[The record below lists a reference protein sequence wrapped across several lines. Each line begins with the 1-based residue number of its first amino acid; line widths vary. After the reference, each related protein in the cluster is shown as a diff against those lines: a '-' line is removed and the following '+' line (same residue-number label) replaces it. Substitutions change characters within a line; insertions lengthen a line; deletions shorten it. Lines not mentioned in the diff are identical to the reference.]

1 MTDIEIVAII
11 GAGPAG
17 MAAALQL
24 KRYGLNPLLLER
36 AEIGGLLRNAN
47 LVENYPGFPGGIPG
61 PNLVRLFA
69 EQIKGIG
76 IAVTYAEVSK
86 LSLEAETF
94 VIKTNDGK
102 KYLSKTVIIASGT
115 QPRTFKDFA
124 IPNLLRNRIY
134 YEVYPLLAMR
144 GKTIAIV
151 GAGDA
156 AFDYALNLA
165 RNNRVLILNRDS
177 NVNCLPL
184 LQQRADQNPHIHYQA
199 GISIS
204 RVTEAPEGNLRLIC
218 NSSQQIM
225 EIEADYLVGA
235 LGREP
240 QLDFLGEEIS
250 GKIQQLEKQGNL
262 FLIGDVKN
270 GLYRQTA
277 IAVGDA
283 IKVAM
288 QIYQQEVS
296 T

>member
-1 MTDIEIVAII
+1 
-11 GAGPAG
+11 
-17 MAAALQL
+17 
-24 KRYGLNPLLLER
+24 
-36 AEIGGLLRNAN
+36 
-47 LVENYPGFPGGIPG
+47 
-61 PNLVRLFA
+61 VRLFA

-94 VIKTNDGK
+94 AIKTNDGK

-134 YEVYPLLAMR
+134 YEVYPLLTMR
-144 GKTIAIV
+144 GKTIAII

-218 NSSQQIM
+218 NTSQQIM

-235 LGREP
+235 LGRKP